1 MSKQNKKG
9 LITVI
14 ANLKGGSGKSTVTFN
29 LGLWLQ
35 MKGQPVVT
43 YDLDPQ
49 CTLSDVAEV
58 RREEGLTPPLVV
70 YQQQD
75 DLTEQLGIHPGQ
87 VLVDVGAANM
97 QAMKQAIAAADRV
110 LIPVPPSQP
119 DVWATQRFLKIVD
132 EASEDGTKPELFAFV
147 NRADTHRAVRE
158 SDETEEVLEQIPG
171 IKLIPHRLYQR
182 TIYRRSLSEGQGIF
196 ELSRRSKA
204 VDEFSILA
212 NYLFP
217 GVDKSRT
224 KNENVVNIKVGAS

>member
-1 MSKQNKKG
+1 MSKSNRKG

-14 ANLKGGSGKSTVTFN
+14 ANLKGGSGKSTVAFN

-35 MKGQPVVT
+35 MKGQPVVA

-49 CTLSDVAEV
+49 CTLGDVAEV
-58 RREEGLTPPLVV
+58 RREEGYAPPLVV
-70 YQQQD
+70 YQNRD
-75 DLTEQLGIHPGQ
+75 KLVEQLQIHPGQ

-97 QAMKQAIAAADRV
+97 DAMKEAISVADRV

-132 EASEDGTKPELFAFV
+132 ESTVDGDRPELLAFV

-158 SDETEEVLEQIPG
+158 SDETEEVLDQLPG
-171 IKLIPHRLYQR
+171 INLIPYRLYQR
-182 TIYRRSLSEGQGIF
+182 TIYRRSLSEGLGIF

-204 VDEFSILA
+204 AEEFAIFA
-212 NYLFP
+212 QAVFP
-217 GVDKSRT
+217 EIRSGKQ
-224 KNENVVNIKVGAS
+224 